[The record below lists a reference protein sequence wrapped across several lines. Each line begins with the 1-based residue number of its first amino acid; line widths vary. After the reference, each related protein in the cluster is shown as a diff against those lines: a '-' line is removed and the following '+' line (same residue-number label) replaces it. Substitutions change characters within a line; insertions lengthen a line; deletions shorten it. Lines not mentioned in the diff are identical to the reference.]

1 MSAAG
6 ATRPPPVPA
15 SGPHAD
21 AAVSTDPLAG
31 KPASTGPLA
40 GLVVLELA
48 QIMAGPSC
56 GALLADLGADVVKVE
71 RIPGGDDTRRY
82 AEPQVN
88 GESAAFM
95 MMNRNKRG
103 IAVDLKTEGGRR
115 VLQRLAARADVLV
128 ENYRRGAL
136 VGLGLGFDALHALNP
151 ALIYCSISG
160 YGRTGPAADKGGF
173 DLIAQGV
180 SGLMSITGEPGRP
193 PVKVGSP
200 VTDLNAGILAAL
212 GIVSAYV
219 HRLKTGQGQFV
230 DTSLME
236 AGIHQTAW
244 QAAIFFATGVAP
256 GPGGSAHVL
265 AAPYQAFPTAD
276 GWINIGGA
284 NQANW
289 ERIARLV
296 DAPELITDPRFA
308 TNSARM
314 ANREELAQLLA
325 DHLRTR
331 PTQAWLHKLDA
342 AGIPAGPINDIGQMA
357 ADPQVRAREM
367 VVELDHPVAGRTKAL
382 GVPVKFAATP
392 GGIRRPAPT
401 FGQHTSEVLQQH
413 GFTAAE
419 VHTLAAEGAVALG

>member
-1 MSAAG
+1 MNAM
-6 ATRPPPVPA
+6 PPPPGRTPA
-15 SGPHAD
+15 A
-21 AAVSTDPLAG
+21 
-31 KPASTGPLA
+31 TGPLA
-40 GLVVLELA
+40 GLVLLELA

-56 GALLADLGADVVKVE
+56 GALLADLGADVIKVE
-71 RIPGGDDTRRY
+71 KLPGGDDTRRY

-115 VLQRLAARADVLV
+115 VLRRLVEHADVLT

-136 VGLGLGFDALHALNP
+136 DRLGLGVEALQAINP

-160 YGRTGPAADKGGF
+160 YGRTGPAADRGGF

-180 SGLMSITGEPGRP
+180 SGLMSITGEPGGA

-200 VTDLNAGILAAL
+200 VTDMNAGILAAL

-230 DTSLME
+230 DTSLLE

-244 QAAIFFATGVAP
+244 QAAIFFATGVSP

-265 AAPYQAFPTAD
+265 AAPYQAFPTRD

-284 NQANW
+284 NQSNW

-296 DAPELITDPRFA
+296 GLPGLIDDARFVD
-308 TNSARM
+308 NSARM
-314 ANREELAQLLA
+314 AHRDALVALLGGPLRRRTTRE
-325 DHLRTR
+325 
-331 PTQAWLHKLDA
+331 WLVDLDA
-342 AGIPAGPINDIGQMA
+342 AGIPAGPIQNIAEMT
-357 ADPQVRAREM
+357 ADPQTLAREM
-367 VVELDHPVAGRTKAL
+367 VVELDHPVAGRTRAL
-382 GVPVKFAATP
+382 GVPVKFSATP
-392 GGIRRPAPT
+392 GSVRRPAPT
-401 FGQHTSEVLQQH
+401 YGQHTREVLREH
-413 GFTAAE
+413 GFGDAE
-419 VHTLAAEGAVALG
+419 IDALAGEGAIGLG

>member
-1 MSAAG
+1 MN
-6 ATRPPPVPA
+6 PPQQ
-15 SGPHAD
+15 
-21 AAVSTDPLAG
+21 
-31 KPASTGPLA
+31 GPLA
-40 GLVVLELA
+40 GVTVLELA
-48 QIMAGPSC
+48 QIMAGPTC
-56 GALLADLGADVVKVE
+56 GSLLADLGADVIKVE
-71 RIPGGDDTRRY
+71 KLPGGDDTRRY
-82 AEPQVN
+82 AEPSVR

-103 IAVDLKTEGGRR
+103 IAIDLKTAGGQR
-115 VLQRLAARADVLV
+115 VLKRLVERADVLT

-136 VGLGLGFDALHALNP
+136 DRLGLGCAALQAINP

-180 SGLMSITGEPGRP
+180 SGLMSITGEPGRA

-219 HRLKTGQGQFV
+219 HRLKTGEGQFV

-244 QAAIFFATGVAP
+244 QAAIFFATGTPP

-289 ERIARLV
+289 ERVARIV
-296 DAPELITDPRFA
+296 GAPALITDARFA

-314 ANREELAQLLA
+314 AHRDALTVMLG
-325 DHLRTR
+325 DRLRTR
-331 PTQAWLHKLDA
+331 STDDWLRELDA
-342 AGIPAGPINDIGQMA
+342 AGVPAGPINTIAQMA
-357 ADPQVRAREM
+357 SDPQTLAREM
-367 VVELDHPVAGRTKAL
+367 VVDLLHPVAGATKAL
-382 GVPVKFAATP
+382 GVPVKLSRTP
-392 GGIRRPAPT
+392 GSIRRPAPT
-401 FGQHTSEVLQQH
+401 YGQHTQEVLLAN
-413 GFTAAE
+413 GFSAAE
-419 VHTLAAEGAVALG
+419 IEALEVEGAVSRSA